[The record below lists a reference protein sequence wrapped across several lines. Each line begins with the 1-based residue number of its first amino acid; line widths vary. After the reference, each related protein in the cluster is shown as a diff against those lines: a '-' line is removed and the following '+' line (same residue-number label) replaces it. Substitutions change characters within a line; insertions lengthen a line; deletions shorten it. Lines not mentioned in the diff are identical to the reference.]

1 MAILYFYFSLLTRT
15 FKVILM
21 CVVQFDNMFGLG
33 QKHQPSAIL
42 DIQNIHD
49 VTTGKNSF
57 LKRSN

>member
-1 MAILYFYFSLLTRT
+1 MAMYFYFSLSTRT
-15 FKVILM
+15 FKVILI
-21 CVVQFDNMFGLG
+21 CVVQFDNMLYLG

-42 DIQNIHD
+42 DIQNIHY